1 MCPLAGGAAINPGGW
16 NEQMADDE
24 RQSYRGPEPTRW
36 GIVIA
41 LVALASALALLIYI
55 AT

>member
-1 MCPLAGGAAINPGGW
+1 MPD
-16 NEQMADDE
+16 DDE
-24 RQSYRGPEPTRW
+24 RRYDRGPEPTRW

-41 LVALASALALLIYI
+41 LIAFASALALLIYI

>member
-1 MCPLAGGAAINPGGW
+1 MPD
-16 NEQMADDE
+16 DDE
-24 RQSYRGPEPTRW
+24 QPYYRGPEPTRW

-41 LVALASALALLIYI
+41 LVALASALALLLYI